1 MKKVVFASL
10 LAAATGTSAFCAAPL
25 VLAQSPA
32 PAPAAQAPANA
43 GAQAAPGGAQPNQI
57 TIKDP
62 AEYND
67 YSNAIS
73 QSAPAV
79 KAAAIETFLQKYP
92 NSVVKTDMLEQL
104 MASYQQ
110 AGNMDKTVDAAN
122 RLLQVDPNNLRALAL
137 SVYIEKSQAAS
148 KTAPADAQP
157 ILDKAAQQSQTGLA
171 APKPANMADADFQ
184 KLKTA
189 TTPIFESAIALD
201 DENKKDYAG
210 AIDAFKKELASYSDP
225 NQTTSGPALNDTYLL
240 GQAYASMTPP
250 DYPNAVWYLTRAAH
264 FAPAQAQAQIE
275 KAAEY
280 FYKKYHGNMDGFP
293 DIQTQVQSSLNPPD
307 SYKPTPAPPPPS
319 PADQAA
325 TVVSST
331 PDLKTLSLS
340 DKEFILFNGKQ
351 EDADKV
357 WAVVKGLTAEVP
369 GKVIQA
375 TADSVQ
381 IAVTE
386 DNKASNKA
394 DFTINMKEPLK
405 TVPAVGSDVTYVA
418 TFDSYTQNPP
428 MIVLSNGGL
437 KAAPAATRR
446 PSARRPAAKQ

>member
-10 LAAATGTSAFCAAPL
+10 LAAATGTSVLCAAPMA
-25 VLAQSPA
+25 LAQSA
-32 PAPAAQAPANA
+32 TTPAPAAQGTGNASAPAA
-43 GAQAAPGGAQPNQI
+43 ASAQANQI

-73 QSAPAV
+73 QSAPAA
-79 KAAAIETFLQKYP
+79 KAAAIEAFLTKYP
-92 NSVVKTDMLEQL
+92 SSVVKQDMLEQL
-104 MASYQQ
+104 MAAYQQ
-110 AGNMDKTVDAAN
+110 TGDLTKTVDAAN
-122 RLLQVDPNNLRALAL
+122 RLLAVDPNNLRALAL
-137 SVYIEKSQAAS
+137 SVYIEKSQAAQ
-148 KTAPADAQP
+148 KTSPADAQP
-157 ILDKAAQQSQTGLA
+157 ILDKAAQQAQTGLA
-171 APKPANMADADFQ
+171 APKPAALSDADFT
-184 KLKTA
+184 KMKAA

-210 AIDAFKKELASYSDP
+210 AVDAFKKELASYSDP
-225 NQTTSGPALNDTYLL
+225 NQTTTGPALNDTYLL
-240 GQAYASMTPP
+240 GQAYSQMTPP

-264 FAPAQAQAQIE
+264 FAPPTAQPQIE

-293 DIQTQVQSSLNPPD
+293 DIQTQVQASLNPPD

-325 TVVSST
+325 AAVSST
-331 PDLKTLSLS
+331 PDLKTLSLA
-340 DKEFILFNGKQ
+340 DKEFVLFNGKQ

-357 WAVVKGLTAEVP
+357 WAVVKGITAQVP
-369 GKVIQA
+369 GKVIEA

-386 DNKASNKA
+386 DNKAANKA

-405 TVPAVGSDVTYVA
+405 TVPAVGSDATYIA
-418 TFDSYTQNPP
+418 TFDSYTQTPP
-428 MIVLSNGGL
+428 MLTLINGAP
-437 KAAPAATRR
+437 KAAESARKPA
-446 PSARRPAAKQ
+446 ARRPAAR